1 MNSTRYY
8 VADTH
13 SIVWYLLEDPRLGNK
28 ALEIFEEPASKSIIL
43 IPTIVLA
50 EMMFISEKGKVKIS
64 FKETL
69 EEIEDCEKFEIIPLD
84 LYIIRIASNFEYDL
98 EMHDRLIVATALC
111 FNSGLLTSDEKIREA
126 RLSNLPSVLFLR
138 FYSYS

>member
-1 MNSTRYY
+1 
-8 VADTH
+8 
-13 SIVWYLLEDPRLGNK
+13 
-28 ALEIFEEPASKSIIL
+28 
-43 IPTIVLA
+43 
-50 EMMFISEKGKVKIS
+50 MFISEKGKVKIS

-98 EMHDRLIVATALC
+98 EMHDRLIVATALY

-126 RLSNLPSVLFLR
+126 NIVEVIW
-138 FYSYS
+138 